1 LIPQAQAQIQ
11 APVYQHLPST
21 NRFQPFDQG
30 SGVSEAALRELIQ
43 NSRRDQQQR
52 PHAARN
58 AALVGRR
65 PLLA

>member
-1 LIPQAQAQIQ
+1 LVSQAQAQIQ

-21 NRFQPFDQG
+21 SRFQPFDQ
-30 SGVSEAALRELIQ
+30 STGVSEAALREFIQ
-43 NSRRDQQQR
+43 NSRRDLQQR
-52 PHAARN
+52 VNTVRD

>member
-1 LIPQAQAQIQ
+1 LVSQAQAQIQ
-11 APVYQHLPST
+11 VPIYQHPSST
-21 NRFQPFDQG
+21 NRFQPFDQ
-30 SGVSEAALRELIQ
+30 SAGVSEAALREFIQ

-52 PHAARN
+52 VNAARN